1 MDITVMFKIITM
13 LSLITFVICTTSSS
27 KCRRNETFLDCRNK
41 GLANIPYIP
50 EVPGT
55 VTHLDFSFN
64 QITVVSPFN
73 LPHPSSVV
81 EVYLTHNNIDTVVR
95 GVFDN
100 MTNLEVIDL
109 SYNKISGSSLHIETF
124 KYEIGHFENIK
135 RLILKGNHLGK
146 LERLTFTA
154 YGFSTLEYLDLSS
167 CSLDTLEHLSI
178 DNLARLKHL
187 NLSFNYLSKFE
198 ALSIEGLSELEV
210 LDLSHN
216 EFSILN
222 EMSRLVSLKTLYLD
236 SNRLEAIKENIF
248 KPLFNLEILSLKG
261 NMFRTLYPYLLPLDS
276 HSIKEIRLEDNPW
289 HCDCRMRWL
298 VEDQSDEFV
307 FRDFKLRCEFPSR
320 YRGKN
325 VFDIR
330 SKDLNCYADYSRLVL
345 LLTLFFIVCFM
356 LVGIGWFIHANRK
369 YLKHLRCCHKKGGN
383 YVAVYHNEDDG
394 NEDGKDD
401 QVNIIITT
409 TEDESLLN
417 NEETTATEDVKLEY
431 SDD

>member
-1 MDITVMFKIITM
+1 MIKILPI
-13 LSLITFVICTTSSS
+13 LSLITFVIGTTSPSI
-27 KCRRNETFLDCRNK
+27 CRRNETFLDCRNA
-41 GLANIPYIP
+41 GLKDIPYIL
-50 EVPGT
+50 EVPDT

-64 QITVVSPFN
+64 KIRVVYPFN
-73 LPHPSSVV
+73 LPRPSSVI
-81 EVYLTHNNIDTVVR
+81 EVYLAHNNIDTIVR
-95 GVFDN
+95 GAFDD
-100 MTNLEVIDL
+100 MTRLEVLDL
-109 SYNKISGSSLHIETF
+109 SYNQINGSSLHIETY

-154 YGFSTLEYLDLSS
+154 FGFSTLEYLDLSS
-167 CSLDTLEHLSI
+167 CSLETLEHLSI
-178 DNLARLKHL
+178 DNLAILKHL
-187 NLSFNYLSKFE
+187 NLSFNHLSKFE
-198 ALSIEGLSELEV
+198 ALSLEGLSELEV

-216 EFSILN
+216 ELSILN

-236 SNRLEAIKENIF
+236 SNKLEAIKENIF

-276 HSIKEIRLEDNPW
+276 HKMKEIRLDENPW

-298 VEDQSDEFV
+298 VEDQTDEIV
-307 FRDFKLRCEFPSR
+307 FRDFKLKCEFPSR

-330 SKDLNCYADYSRLVL
+330 SKDLNCFADYSRLIL
-345 LLTLFFIVCFM
+345 LLTLFIIVCFM
-356 LVGIGWFIHANRK
+356 LVGIVWFIRANRK
-369 YLKHLRCCHKKGGN
+369 YLKHLRCCDKKGGE
-383 YVAVYHNEDDG
+383 YAAVYHHEDPDG
-394 NEDGKDD
+394 NGDSKDE

-409 TEDESLLN
+409 TEDDSLLN
-417 NEETTATEDVKLEY
+417 NEETTATEDVKLQY